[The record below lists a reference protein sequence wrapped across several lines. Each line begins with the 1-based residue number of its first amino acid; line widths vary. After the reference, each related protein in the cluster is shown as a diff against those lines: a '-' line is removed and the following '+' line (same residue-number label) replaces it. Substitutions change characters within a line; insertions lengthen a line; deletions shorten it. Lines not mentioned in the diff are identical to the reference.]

1 MTMMPEEPELGGV
14 LKNTAKELVSS
25 VLPGR

>member
-1 MTMMPEEPELGGV
+1 MTMMPDEPELGGV

-25 VLPGR
+25 ILPGK

>member
-1 MTMMPEEPELGGV
+1 MTMMPDEPELGSV